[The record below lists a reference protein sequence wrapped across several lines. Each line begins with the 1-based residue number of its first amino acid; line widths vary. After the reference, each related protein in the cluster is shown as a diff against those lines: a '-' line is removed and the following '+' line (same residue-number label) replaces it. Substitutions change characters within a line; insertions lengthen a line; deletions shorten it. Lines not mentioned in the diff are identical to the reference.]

1 MQRQRFGQQLQYD
14 DPTANNRCFENM
26 KRILFFIT
34 FLANICSLSAWDNAH
49 GHILIDNLYYDLDTA
64 SSTARVVS
72 MATIRDWMEGT
83 MSSNYQGMKM
93 ANIPSAVTYRDT
105 VYTVTRIQDCAFMGC
120 SSLDSVIIPNTV
132 TWMGNLVFDDC
143 DNLEY
148 MEIPSSLTYV
158 GAMSFP
164 SDLAKTIHIHYMGTL
179 AEWCNKPWT
188 VSPNSNITCTPHELY
203 LNDTKLTDVVIPETV
218 TSISEATFRCCRSIT
233 SLTTGDHLVSIG
245 NNAFSAC
252 HNLTSIHIGNRLS
265 EIQNEAFSYCD
276 SLVSVTIPDNV
287 TTLGERIFEQCRS
300 LTYIRFP
307 GGLAKIPDGTCSGC
321 TRLTTLILPDTVRI
335 IGRSAFES
343 CALKDFV
350 LPGSVTTIQPYAFS
364 YLFSPSVT
372 IAHGSALDQVG
383 EYAFYGGQLKAIYVP
398 CGELEHFR
406 QVLSDYTKI
415 VQYGKPYNLVLDV
428 QNGYVDH
435 TETLTVCDSIT
446 LRVYPLRNYHF
457 VQWSDGNTDNPRTI
471 LLSQDT
477 SLTAECAINEYRV
490 RFFDFYKELL
500 EEQWVKHG
508 EDAVLP
514 EAPVVEHYIFVRWD
528 HDCTNVQQKLDVYAM
543 YKPDPEDIGHVLP
556 ESKNPAKLLQNG
568 QILILRGEKVY
579 TIQGQEVK

>member
-1 MQRQRFGQQLQYD
+1 MNKVLS
-14 DPTANNRCFENM
+14 
-26 KRILFFIT
+26 LV
-34 FLANICSLSAWDNAH
+34 FLGIASIGTMLAWDNAH

-105 VYTVTRIQDCAFMGC
+105 VYTVTRIQDCAFMRC

-132 TWMGNLVFDDC
+132 TWMGNLVFADC

-164 SDLAKTIHIHYMGTL
+164 SDLTKTIHIHYMGTL

-188 VSPNSNITCTPHELY
+188 VSPNSSITCTPHELY

-218 TSISEATFRCCRSIT
+218 TSIAEATFRCCRSIT
-233 SLTTGDHLVSIG
+233 SLTTGDHLDSIG

-252 HNLTSIHIGNRLS
+252 HNLTSIHIGSRLT

-364 YLFSPSVT
+364 YLLSPSVT

-398 CGELEHFR
+398 CGELEHFQ

-415 VQYGKPYNLVLDV
+415 VRYAEPYNFTLEA
-428 QNGYVDH
+428 QNGYVDR
-435 TETLTVCDSIT
+435 TEALTVCDTIT
-446 LRVYPLRNYHF
+446 LTAYPSKHYHF
-457 VQWSDGNTDNPRTI
+457 AQWSDGNTDNPRTI
-471 LLSQDT
+471 FLIQDT
-477 SLTAECAINEYRV
+477 SLIAECTIDEFLV
-490 RFFDFYKELL
+490 RFFDFYEELL
-500 EEQWVKHG
+500 EEQWVKYG
-508 EDAVLP
+508 ENAVLP
-514 EAPVVEHYIFVRWD
+514 EAPDVEHYTFVGWS
-528 HDCTNVQQKLDVYAM
+528 HTCKNVQHNMNVYAI
-543 YKPDPEDIGHVLP
+543 YERNKE
-556 ESKNPAKLLQNG
+556 ESIENLSLGGFQPTKILRNG
-568 QILILRGEKVY
+568 QILILRGDKAY
-579 TIQGQEVK
+579 TVDGQEVK